1 MFCFLLVLPSAGV
14 SGHKLTFFLI
24 ETLYLWGRNKF
35 ELRCTHIWC
44 FFKYIYIKLWSNKLT
59 FSLSSC
65 VRWAAV
71 PEVSSPHSPETHP
84 SRLRSASLLNV
95 HLFSVKRPHP
105 STNSLWLCLF
115 FLSSLS
121 GCKVESVFLN
131 IEAVNT
137 HRDKPEVSHVL
148 FLLCRV
154 RRASCRTIQSAD
166 ERRKWSADK
175 SRMFCYFKLHFPDYT
190 HKPSLTLCNIF
201 TLGSFLLV
209 FLCIIRSFID
219 LSSSSITGYH
229 DWLIRSTLVTF
240 EHLIFTL
247 TEVWPLDRW
256 HNTQLS

>member
-1 MFCFLLVLPSAGV
+1 MFFQI
-14 SGHKLTFFLI
+14 HIYLTLIKQTDFFLVVVRQVSCR
-24 ETLYLWGRNKF
+24 TWSVLSTQSWNSPQSPTVSLSAQRSSL
-35 ELRCTHIWC
+35 LRYTSSSVY
-44 FFKYIYIKLWSNKLT
+44 K
-59 FSLSSC
+59 FSLI
-65 VRWAAV
+65 VFV
-71 PEVSSPHSPETHP
+71 
-84 SRLRSASLLNV
+84 
-95 HLFSVKRPHP
+95 
-105 STNSLWLCLF
+105 F

-148 FLLCRV
+148 FLLRRV

-229 DWLIRSTLVTF
+229 TWLIRSTLVTF

>member
-1 MFCFLLVLPSAGV
+1 MKLCIYEVETSLNWGA
-14 SGHKLTFFLI
+14 LTFGVFSN
-24 ETLYLWGRNKF
+24 T
-35 ELRCTHIWC
+35 
-44 FFKYIYIKLWSNKLT
+44 YILNFDQTNWL
-59 FSLSSC
+59 FPCRRC

-84 SRLRSASLLNV
+84 SRLRSASLLNI

-105 STNSLWLCLF
+105 STNSLWLCLFF

>member
-1 MFCFLLVLPSAGV
+1 MKLCIYEVETSLNWGA
-14 SGHKLTFFLI
+14 LTFGVFSN
-24 ETLYLWGRNKF
+24 T
-35 ELRCTHIWC
+35 
-44 FFKYIYIKLWSNKLT
+44 YILNFDQTNWL
-59 FSLSSC
+59 FPCRRC

-95 HLFSVKRPHP
+95 HLFSVIRPHP
-105 STNSLWLCLF
+105 STNSLWLCLFF

-148 FLLCRV
+148 FLLRRV

-229 DWLIRSTLVTF
+229 TWLIRSTLVTF

>member
-1 MFCFLLVLPSAGV
+1 MKLCIYEVETSLNWGALTVGV
-14 SGHKLTFFLI
+14 FSNT
-24 ETLYLWGRNKF
+24 
-35 ELRCTHIWC
+35 
-44 FFKYIYIKLWSNKLT
+44 YILNFDQTNWI
-59 FSLSSC
+59 FPCRRC

-95 HLFSVKRPHP
+95 HLFSVIRPHP
-105 STNSLWLCLF
+105 STNSLWLCLFF

-148 FLLCRV
+148 FLLRRV

-175 SRMFCYFKLHFPDYT
+175 SRMKIL
-190 HKPSLTLCNIF
+190 
-201 TLGSFLLV
+201 
-209 FLCIIRSFID
+209 
-219 LSSSSITGYH
+219 
-229 DWLIRSTLVTF
+229 
-240 EHLIFTL
+240 
-247 TEVWPLDRW
+247 
-256 HNTQLS
+256 

>member
-1 MFCFLLVLPSAGV
+1 MKLCIYEVETSLNWGA
-14 SGHKLTFFLI
+14 LTFGVFSN
-24 ETLYLWGRNKF
+24 T
-35 ELRCTHIWC
+35 
-44 FFKYIYIKLWSNKLT
+44 YILNFDQTNWL
-59 FSLSSC
+59 FPCRRC

-95 HLFSVKRPHP
+95 HLFSVIRPHP
-105 STNSLWLCLF
+105 STNSLWLCLFF

-175 SRMFCYFKLHFPDYT
+175 SRMKIL
-190 HKPSLTLCNIF
+190 
-201 TLGSFLLV
+201 
-209 FLCIIRSFID
+209 
-219 LSSSSITGYH
+219 
-229 DWLIRSTLVTF
+229 
-240 EHLIFTL
+240 
-247 TEVWPLDRW
+247 
-256 HNTQLS
+256 

>member
-1 MFCFLLVLPSAGV
+1 MFV
-14 SGHKLTFFLI
+14 
-24 ETLYLWGRNKF
+24 
-35 ELRCTHIWC
+35 
-44 FFKYIYIKLWSNKLT
+44 
-59 FSLSSC
+59 
-65 VRWAAV
+65 
-71 PEVSSPHSPETHP
+71 
-84 SRLRSASLLNV
+84 
-95 HLFSVKRPHP
+95 
-105 STNSLWLCLF
+105 F

-148 FLLCRV
+148 FLLRRV

-201 TLGSFLLV
+201 TLGSFSLV

-229 DWLIRSTLVTF
+229 TWLIRSTLVTF

>member
-1 MFCFLLVLPSAGV
+1 MKLCIYEVETSLNWGALTFGVFSNTYILNFDQTNWLFPCRRASGELPYLKCPLHTVL
-14 SGHKLTFFLI
+14 KLTPVAYGQPL
-24 ETLYLWGRNKF
+24 
-35 ELRCTHIWC
+35 C
-44 FFKYIYIKLWSNKLT
+44 ST
-59 FSLSSC
+59 FI
-65 VRWAAV
+65 
-71 PEVSSPHSPETHP
+71 SSP
-84 SRLRSASLLNV
+84 LNV
-95 HLFSVKRPHP
+95 LIYLQILFECV
-105 STNSLWLCLF
+105 CF

-148 FLLCRV
+148 FLLRRV

>member
-1 MFCFLLVLPSAGV
+1 MKLCIYEVETSLNWGA
-14 SGHKLTFFLI
+14 LTFGVFSN
-24 ETLYLWGRNKF
+24 T
-35 ELRCTHIWC
+35 
-44 FFKYIYIKLWSNKLT
+44 YILNFDQTNWL
-59 FSLSSC
+59 FPCRRC

-84 SRLRSASLLNV
+84 SRLRSVSLLNI

-105 STNSLWLCLF
+105 STNSLWLCLFF

-148 FLLCRV
+148 FLLRRV